1 MRNRQRGIT
10 LFVGLIMLILLT
22 LMALATFNIGKSSML
37 IVGNFQ
43 ARNQALAAAQAAI
56 EEALSTTRLVLNPA
70 AIFLAPCA
78 GANTRC
84 VDVNG
89 DGTNDITVAL
99 TPQPTC
105 VKALPVKN
113 SQLDLSNP
121 EDLACTA
128 GVGQN
133 FGVQGAVSGNSLCAA
148 SVWEVRA
155 VATDAATQTNIVV
168 TEGAAVR
175 VPSNT
180 VTTYCP

>member
-1 MRNRQRGIT
+1 MRNRQRGVT
-10 LFVGLIMLILLT
+10 LFIGLIMLILLT
-22 LMALATFNIGKSSML
+22 LMAIATFNIGKSSMQ

-43 ARNQALAAAQAAI
+43 ARNQTLAAAQEAI

-70 AIFLAPCA
+70 AIFLSPCA

-105 VKALPVKN
+105 VKALPVRN
-113 SQLDLSNP
+113 EQLNLANP

-133 FGVQGAVSGNSLCAA
+133 FGVQGAPSGNSLCAA

-155 VATDAATQTNIVV
+155 VATDAATQTSIAV

-175 VPSNT
+175 VPLTS